1 MWTQLMPEA
10 GGCNL
15 MFLPEAAG
23 GGEKFCQRL
32 GSKLFRPNRLSPSQS
47 FA

>member
-15 MFLPEAAG
+15 MFLPEAAKIFDG
-23 GGEKFCQRL
+23 DL
-32 GSKLFRPNRLSPSQS
+32 GQVWI
-47 FA
+47 